1 MSQPVFVF
9 CQKNPNGLLVT
20 DSCSDVRFTS
30 ARPLC
35 LGRGKSSLFVEELTS
50 MSKRWAAY
58 KSRGWWE
65 CQPIKSG
72 GEWDESGAT
81 GQAAACYC
89 PLRYVLI
96 PRSFP
101 SVREPED
108 SGATLGCGVWVS
120 PGWPWGP
127 RGWGLVAKGTFFV
140 PEAQYLCNV
149 VVEDSVVFKCW
160 PGYLSLLLGPSN
172 MNDFEVSPSLVNS
185 IFHYWDHFK
194 LKLYNLLIQVRAK
207 LQ

>member
-1 MSQPVFVF
+1 
-9 CQKNPNGLLVT
+9 
-20 DSCSDVRFTS
+20 
-30 ARPLC
+30 
-35 LGRGKSSLFVEELTS
+35 
-50 MSKRWAAY
+50 MSKRWAAC

-89 PLRYVLI
+89 PLRCVLI

-127 RGWGLVAKGTFFV
+127 RRWGWGLVAKGTFFV

-207 LQ
+207 LQWIIQTSTNYLVKLFFSSKPCCAIDDLWMGGIQTLRHETKNQFFI